1 MNGMQRLILT
11 AEISSEEE
19 NDTGSDVEIER
30 IEYITEVNTK
40 KGETGLRPR
49 AMALWYKQK
58 G

>member
-1 MNGMQRLILT
+1 MQRLILT
-11 AEISSEEE
+11 AEIASEEE

-49 AMALWYKQK
+49 AMAL
-58 G
+58 